1 MLGRSRVSFSS
12 GEVHTSQSHATIGT
26 PALVPEPRKVI
37 LSGGQVTEQKYEQ
50 QSWNQIEM
58 KWKIILLLP
67 GISLILLYIIFLILQ
82 SVIQYRSL
90 IGGSDQAL
98 Y

>member
-1 MLGRSRVSFSS
+1 MLGRSLVSFSS
-12 GEVHTSQSHATIGT
+12 VDVHTSQSHATIGT

-67 GISLILLYIIFLILQ
+67 GISLILLSIIFLILQ
-82 SVIQYRSL
+82 SMIQCRFP
-90 IGGSDQAL
+90 IAESDQAL